1 MLRALMKK
9 KRQTACTNMDNVRR
23 EMESLRKNQIE
34 MLEIKSSLKGMKNIF
49 DGLISRLNMA
59 EERIFE
65 FEDISIETSKLKSK
79 GKKPAKKNRMSKK
92 CETSIKGIT
101 TYVMAIPE
109 KKRKRGICST
119 NA

>member
-1 MLRALMKK
+1 MKDILK
-9 KRQTACTNMDNVRR
+9 ERNASDQKYC
-23 EMESLRKNQIE
+23 K
-34 MLEIKSSLKGMKNIF
+34 EIGKDF

-92 CETSIKGIT
+92 YETSIKGIT